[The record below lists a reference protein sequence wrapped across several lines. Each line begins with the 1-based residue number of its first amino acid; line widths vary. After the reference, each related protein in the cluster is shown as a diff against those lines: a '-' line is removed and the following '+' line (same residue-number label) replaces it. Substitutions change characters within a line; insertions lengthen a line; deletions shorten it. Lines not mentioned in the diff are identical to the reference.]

1 MSGGT
6 EVKTTNRRVQLILY
20 LEKRV
25 SAVPKEPRVLDLG
38 MSETQQMRAGGWSQW
53 LWSEGCVIRVG
64 NSIYLKKENVLS
76 KKLAFSIN
84 EAYWGPSRAQE

>member
-25 SAVPKEPRVLDLG
+25 SAVPKEPRVLGLG
-38 MSETQQMRAGGWSQW
+38 MSETQQIWAGGWSQW
-53 LWSEGCVIRVG
+53 LWSGGCVIRVG

-84 EAYWGPSRAQE
+84 EA

>member
-53 LWSEGCVIRVG
+53 LWSGGCVIRVG

-84 EAYWGPSRAQE
+84 EA